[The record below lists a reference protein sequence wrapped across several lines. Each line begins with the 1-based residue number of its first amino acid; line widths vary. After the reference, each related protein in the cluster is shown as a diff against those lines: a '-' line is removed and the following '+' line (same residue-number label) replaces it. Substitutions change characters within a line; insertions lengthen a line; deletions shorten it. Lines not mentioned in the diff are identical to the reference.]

1 MAGDWIKIEHSL
13 PGKPEVMRL
22 ASRLGIDEMAVVGH
36 LVIFWSWVDQ
46 NLSPDCPAAIGTNKG
61 LDRVVGRDGF
71 VDAMIEVGWL
81 SFSDGKVEIPNYDH
95 HLSESAKKRALEAR
109 KKHRQRN
116 SSRKSPAT
124 VGTNVPQPSGQ
135 NGGPEKRERR
145 EEENSKKEKKEIG
158 DTAYFSYLEDPDFGV
173 AWRLYLQTRTA
184 VHGKPAESTIESWF
198 LDLSRFSISEAVEI
212 LRLSTSAEAK
222 KPITN
227 GDHNRTATR
236 QAVKKHIDL
245 RIPVTDGSGK

>member
-1 MAGDWIKIEHSL
+1 LAGDWIKIEHSL

-46 NLSPDCPAAIGTNKG
+46 NLSPDCPAAIGTNRG

-116 SSRKSPAT
+116 SSRKCPDGS
-124 VGTNVPQPSGQ
+124 GTNVPMREGQ
-135 NGGPEKRERR
+135 KGGPEKRR
-145 EEENSKKEKKEIG
+145 EEKSNKEIKRGEEFEIAFGKWRNHLAQLNKPLTESTEDATRMALGYMSDEKAVEKIMYSIEGGYARLYEPKVEKPTKNYLPEPSKKN
-158 DTAYFSYLEDPDFGV
+158 
-173 AWRLYLQTRTA
+173 LY
-184 VHGKPAESTIESWF
+184 VVGGG
-198 LDLSRFSISEAVEI
+198 
-212 LRLSTSAEAK
+212 
-222 KPITN
+222 TN
-227 GDHNRTATR
+227 D
-236 QAVKKHIDL
+236 
-245 RIPVTDGSGK
+245 